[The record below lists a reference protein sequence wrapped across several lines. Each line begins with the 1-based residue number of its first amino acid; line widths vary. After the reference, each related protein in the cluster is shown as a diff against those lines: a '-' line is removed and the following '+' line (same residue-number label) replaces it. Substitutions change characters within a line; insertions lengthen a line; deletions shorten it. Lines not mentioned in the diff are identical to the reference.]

1 MQSKYELTDI
11 CILYTDPQLITDMI
25 TLVRITA
32 APKKVSLSPSDGSS
46 FLTLEFSPTRAGF
59 PLHESQGIY
68 EAMA

>member
-1 MQSKYELTDI
+1 
-11 CILYTDPQLITDMI
+11 MI
-25 TLVRITA
+25 TFVRITA
-32 APKKVSLSPSDGSS
+32 SQKNVSLSPPDESS